1 MLNFFHI
8 SRDASEEKL
17 ESFKKGIEANLGTGY
32 GGQQSGFYCWTNEEK
47 ANECYAMWATGSQAA
62 WAKEKFGKD
71 ITLKNGN
78 ALKLKIQVDENSI
91 KYPNYQLDNEQH
103 PDKNSGREKSI
114 WLDFWEAQKDLFN
127 KENQVQIEGV
137 LYNMCF
143 DEQNHCPTL
152 ISNDKDKKVIKINS
166 TLAEESFRTQ
176 AINNYLADKYP
187 SYRDNYNKLLMAVA
201 LNEPKVQ
208 IGDKILHPQNIALK
222 YCGSKMLTD
231 MEISKMHS
239 NFGTDEKIADF
250 KNARYGGY
258 DVKFNEK
265 VLFSSQQQDINMSKL
280 NVLRKRLAQNSEPT
294 SNSITSKKVR
304 STDDKKVSE
313 PVKKTVLDMHTIQKN
328 ITKDIING
336 GY

>member
-71 ITLKNGN
+71 ITLQNGN

-187 SYRDNYNKLLMAVA
+187 SYRDNYNKLIEVIKNDSNFDGNYKFIGFEINNSDWPFLKFIDSNLIWLISDVAVA
-201 LNEPKVQ
+201 LIIIP
-208 IGDKILHPQNIALK
+208 NI
-222 YCGSKMLTD
+222 
-231 MEISKMHS
+231 ISLWKLS
-239 NFGTDEKIADF
+239 SVF
-250 KNARYGGY
+250 KNIY
-258 DVKFNEK
+258 DSEINELK
-265 VLFSSQQQDINMSKL
+265 S
-280 NVLRKRLAQNSEPT
+280 
-294 SNSITSKKVR
+294 
-304 STDDKKVSE
+304 
-313 PVKKTVLDMHTIQKN
+313 
-328 ITKDIING
+328 
-336 GY
+336 